1 MSRYTSVFSA
11 LNARNEG
18 AFVPFVMLGDP
29 DPETNVAI
37 ISTLIDAGAD
47 ALELGLPFSD
57 PVADGPT
64 IQAADIR
71 AFDAGMTVDTA
82 LTAIA
87 RIRSDHPDIP
97 IGLLCYSNIAFC
109 RGIDDFYA
117 AVAKAGADSVL
128 IPDVPMR
135 ESAPFREAAQR
146 QGVDAVFIAPPNVN
160 TATIEQL
167 AANSKGY
174 IYAVSRLGVTGAE
187 SASQNLGLKD
197 IVARVRQFDG
207 PPVLLGF
214 GISTPEH
221 VASAIAAGAAGA
233 ITGSAITS
241 IIEKYC
247 EGEHPEPRKV
257 NDVSAL
263 LSELHDYVTTMK
275 AATQLERPN

>member
-11 LNARNEG
+11 LAARHEG

-37 ISTLIDAGAD
+37 ISALIDAGAD

-71 AFDAGMTVDTA
+71 AFDAGTTFDTA
-82 LTAIA
+82 LTTIS
-87 RIRSDHPDIP
+87 RIRSKHPDIP
-97 IGLLCYSNIAFC
+97 IGLLCYANIAFC
-109 RGIDDFYA
+109 RGIDDFYTA
-117 AVAKAGADSVL
+117 IAKAGADSVL

-135 ESAPFREAAQR
+135 ESTPFREAAQR
-146 QGVDAVFIAPPNVN
+146 RGVDAVFIAPPNVN
-160 TATIEQL
+160 TETVEQL
-167 AANSKGY
+167 AKNSQGY

-233 ITGSAITS
+233 ITGSAIAS

-247 EGEHPEPRKV
+247 AGEHPEPRQV
-257 NDVSAL
+257 TDVSAL
-263 LSELHDYVTTMK
+263 LSELHEYVSAMK
-275 AATQLERPN
+275 AATRPEPRR